1 MEPKVYYSILASAFR
16 AQLVAVVVVVMVL
29 RIVGRL
35 HTVFFFLNSFLR
47 LPLGFIRFRV

>member
-1 MEPKVYYSILASAFR
+1 MGPYIKPTRIPLRNLRYIIVFWASAFR

-35 HTVFFFLNSFLR
+35 H
-47 LPLGFIRFRV
+47 RV

>member
-35 HTVFFFLNSFLR
+35 HTFFFLNSFLR